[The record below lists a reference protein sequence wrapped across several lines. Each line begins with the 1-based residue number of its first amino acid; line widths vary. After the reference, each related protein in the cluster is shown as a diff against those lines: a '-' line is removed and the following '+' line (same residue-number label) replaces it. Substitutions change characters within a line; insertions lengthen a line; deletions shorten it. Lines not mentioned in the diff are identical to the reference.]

1 MKIKSEIG
9 HRSAPASKEA
19 AEFGLRAEEGEY
31 RYREGPQL
39 GELRRQSVIYFLFIL
54 WWLL

>member
-19 AEFGLRAEEGEY
+19 AEFGLRAEH
-31 RYREGPQL
+31 REGPQL

>member
-19 AEFGLRAEEGEY
+19 AEFGLRAEEGEM
-31 RYREGPQL
+31 ENTGIGKGL
-39 GELRRQSVIYFLFIL
+39 S
-54 WWLL
+54 